1 MAVSFHAMQFFC
13 AICLVNHLRGNLSS
27 NIKTDSPPSSASKPL
42 RSYPQGVFHYSSSQ
56 WAAKATAPKP
66 TIMMPQFSRMV
77 LPDWTCPE
85 AIGDWWLRGE
95 GPLDFGVRPPG
106 GIRLAA
112 GLLSWKLMSRLSLVQ
127 GSCPGGKP
135 CGQSLR
141 PSPGSPRRVRTIQ
154 RHQVPRAAATRFHSP
169 SFPGSPMRSHVP
181 EYGKRRVQM

>member
-1 MAVSFHAMQFFC
+1 MQFFC

-27 NIKTDSPPSSASKPL
+27 NIDANTTLYQPQSPCGPD
-42 RSYPQGVFHYSSSQ
+42 PQGVFPSSQ
-56 WAAKATAPKP
+56 WAAKATVPKP
-66 TIMMPQFSRMV
+66 TIMMHQFSRMV

-95 GPLDFGVRPPG
+95 GPLDSGVRPPG

-169 SFPGSPMRSHVP
+169 SFPGSPTRSHVP